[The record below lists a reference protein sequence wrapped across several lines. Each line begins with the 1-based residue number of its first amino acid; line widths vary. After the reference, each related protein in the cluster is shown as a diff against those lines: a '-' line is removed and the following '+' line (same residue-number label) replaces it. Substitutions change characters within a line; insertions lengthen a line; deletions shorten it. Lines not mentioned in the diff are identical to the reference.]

1 MTDALHALCL
11 ADAVWAER
19 YEGWTEL
26 GHGGSATLV
35 RTRCRPTDDE
45 VALKVFHRLDEDDRR
60 RFREEVRN
68 AQRLSSPYVVRT
80 FSPFLRGSLAWIEM
94 EWVDGPD
101 LRQELKRRAAE
112 SRPFALDEA
121 LEIALAVSRALQ
133 LSHQAGVIHR
143 DVKPGNVLLPG
154 SRQPVAKLGDF
165 GISRVAE
172 AARVTATG
180 LLTGTPQFAA
190 PELAAGGKA
199 DARSDIYSLGLTLY
213 LLFSG
218 GRFPYQVGDG
228 ESPAQWLRVHL
239 EATPKALS
247 TLRSDVPPAVES
259 ILTRAL
265 AKDPGRRPPAG
276 ELAAVLESVMR
287 EGLGTGE
294 LPGSRRGMGLAASAL
309 GLFVLGGLAGALW
322 MRGQK
327 EPAGVSQALP
337 AIDSG
342 SPGPPESE
350 PSPLGPPPL
359 VPSEAPAATAG
370 PLDAQLVGDVL
381 RIANTGS
388 DAFSGLDLELGGGG
402 ATHRLSLP
410 GGLAPGEEVFLAV
423 AGAQP
428 PPAPRW
434 RPSRLSTTVAGR
446 QGRQVLRLR
455 LD

>member
-11 ADAVWAER
+11 ADPVWAER

-35 RTRCRPTDDE
+35 RTRCRATDDQ
-45 VALKVFHRLDEDDRR
+45 VALKIFHRLDEDDRR

-101 LRQELKRRAAE
+101 LRQELRRRAAE
-112 SRPFALDEA
+112 SEPFSVEQALD
-121 LEIALAVSRALQ
+121 IALAVSRALQ

-154 SRQPVAKLGDF
+154 TGHPVAKLGDF

-190 PELAAGGKA
+190 PELAQGGKA
-199 DARSDIYSLGLTLY
+199 DARSDVYSLGLTLY

-218 GRFPYQVGDG
+218 GRFPYQVSDL
-228 ESPAQWLRVHL
+228 ESPAQWLRAHL

-247 TLRSDVPPAVES
+247 TLRREVPPA
-259 ILTRAL
+259 LDNLLARAL
-265 AKDPGRRPPAG
+265 AKDPGQRPSAA
-276 ELAAVLESVMR
+276 ELVSSLESVMR
-287 EGLGTGE
+287 GA
-294 LPGSRRGMGLAASAL
+294 PPSHRVRRSGRPAERTIAAL
-309 GLFVLGGLAGALW
+309 GFFVLGGLAGALW
-322 MRGQK
+322 MRGHR
-327 EPAGVSQALP
+327 EPLAQA
-337 AIDSG
+337 
-342 SPGPPESE
+342 PPTLTPVLQS
-350 PSPLGPPPL
+350 SPPL
-359 VPSEAPAATAG
+359 AADAPAARPSPPPAETL
-370 PLDAQLVGDVL
+370 PETPEPIEAQLLGDVL

-388 DAFSGLDLELGGGG
+388 RPLSGLDLTLSD
-402 ATHRLSLP
+402 ASASHRLSLP
-410 GGLAPGEEVFLAV
+410 DGLAPGEEVFLAL
-423 AGAQP
+423 AGSVPA
-428 PPAPRW
+428 PPARW
-434 RPSRLSTTVAGR
+434 RPSRLTVTGPNR
-446 QGRQVLRLR
+446 RSPLRLR

>member
-35 RTRCRPTDDE
+35 RTRCRATDDE

-112 SRPFALDEA
+112 SHPFTIDEA
-121 LEIALAVSRALQ
+121 LKIALAVSRALQ
-133 LSHQAGVIHR
+133 VSHQAGVIHR

-154 SRQPVAKLGDF
+154 SGQPVAKLGDF

-218 GRFPYQVGDG
+218 GRFPYQVGDA

-239 EATPKALS
+239 EATPRALS
-247 TLRSDVPPAVES
+247 TLRSDAPLAVES

-276 ELAAVLESVMR
+276 ELASVFESVMR
-287 EGLGTGE
+287 EGLAAGE

-309 GLFVLGGLAGALW
+309 GLFVLGGLAGAFW
-322 MRGQK
+322 MRARQ
-327 EPAGVSQALP
+327 EPAGVSQAPP
-337 AIDSG
+337 AV
-342 SPGPPESE
+342 SPRSPSPPESE
-350 PSPLGPPPL
+350 PAPPSPPPV
-359 VPSEAPAATAG
+359 VPSEAPAQTPG
-370 PLDAQLVGDVL
+370 PLEAQLLGDVL

-388 DAFSGLDLELGGGG
+388 DPLSGLDLELGGGG

-410 GGLAPGEEVFLAV
+410 GGLAPGEEVFLAL

-428 PPAPRW
+428 APAARW
-434 RPSRLSTTVAGR
+434 RPSRLTVAG
-446 QGRQVLRLR
+446 QGGRPPLRLR